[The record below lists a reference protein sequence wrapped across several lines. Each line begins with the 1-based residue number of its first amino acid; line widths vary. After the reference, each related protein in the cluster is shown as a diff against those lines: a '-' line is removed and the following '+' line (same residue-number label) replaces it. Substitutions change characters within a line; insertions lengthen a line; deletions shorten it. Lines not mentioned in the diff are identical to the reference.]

1 MMGIPARPTA
11 RTNKALQ
18 DTAAGCR
25 IRAEADLLASMS
37 MLTANE
43 RIRLETSA
51 ASWGARAALLQG
63 LDERTAARKAED
75 DALRPMRNTPLKPHK
90 PTGLTPSKIKKPRTS
105 QNSK

>member
-1 MMGIPARPTA
+1 MIGVPARPMA
-11 RTNKALQ
+11 RTNKAPQ

-25 IRAEADLLASMS
+25 SRAEADLLASVS

-63 LDERTAARKAED
+63 LDERTAARKAQVTGGKVEP
-75 DALRPMRNTPLKPHK
+75 DATDVRL
-90 PTGLTPSKIKKPRTS
+90 
-105 QNSK
+105 